1 MAERAETLC
10 HVGAFLWLPEPV
22 VGCPAPLWWGE
33 PAGAGGAVALGQC
46 QLCEC
51 VLWGRGGGYRN
62 WQ

>member
-10 HVGAFLWLPEPV
+10 HVGAFLWLPGPV